1 MGLAVTVWV
10 WYLVAGGNPADAATY
25 YGIDMDD
32 MYGGWQLGASDAY
45 QYAPVFAQ
53 VTWPLRQL
61 PFEAFVALV
70 RGLSLVALVALA
82 GPLTAVVLFLPPVAA
97 EINAANINLLL
108 AAAIAAGLRYPATWA
123 AVVLTKVT
131 PAVGLLWF
139 VPQRRWRALGTA
151 VGTTAAVAGISFVLA
166 PEQWIAW
173 VDLLV
178 SNRGASTAT
187 FPYFLEL
194 WVRLPIAIAIAIGAG
209 LWGRWWPV
217 AIASTIAAPV
227 LYFPAQSIATGAL
240 PGLRQDAWTWLERRA
255 TRAPGTPQ
263 RNVTPRA

>member
-1 MGLAVTVWV
+1 VWV

-25 YGIDMDD
+25 YGIDMND

-53 VTWPLRQL
+53 VTRPLRQL
-61 PFEAFVALV
+61 PFEVFVALI
-70 RGLSLVALVALA
+70 RGLSLIALVALA
-82 GPLTAVVLFLPPVAA
+82 GPFTAVVLFLPPVAA

-151 VGTTAAVAGISFVLA
+151 LGTTAAVAGISFVIA
-166 PEQWIAW
+166 PEQWLAW
-173 VDLLV
+173 FDLLV
-178 SNRGASTAT
+178 SNRGTSTAT

-194 WVRLPIAIAIAIGAG
+194 WVRLPIAIGIALAAG

-240 PGLRQDAWTWLERRA
+240 PGLRQDAWTWLERSA
-255 TRAPGTPQ
+255 TPGAPRRG
-263 RNVTPRA
+263 VTPPG

>member
-1 MGLAVTVWV
+1 
-10 WYLVAGGNPADAATY
+10 
-25 YGIDMDD
+25 MDD
-32 MYGGWQLGASDAY
+32 MYGGWQLGAPDAY

-61 PFEAFVALV
+61 PFEAFVALL

-123 AVVLTKVT
+123 AVLLTKVT

-139 VPQRRWRALGTA
+139 VPRRRWRALGIA
-151 VGTTAAVAGISFVLA
+151 LGTTAAVAGISFVLA

-173 VDLLV
+173 IELLA
-178 SNRGASTAT
+178 SNRGTSTAT

-194 WVRLPIAIAIAIGAG
+194 GVRLPIAIAIALAAG

-217 AIASTIAAPV
+217 AIASAIAAPV

-255 TRAPGTPQ
+255 TPGAA
-263 RNVTPRA
+263 RRDVTPPA